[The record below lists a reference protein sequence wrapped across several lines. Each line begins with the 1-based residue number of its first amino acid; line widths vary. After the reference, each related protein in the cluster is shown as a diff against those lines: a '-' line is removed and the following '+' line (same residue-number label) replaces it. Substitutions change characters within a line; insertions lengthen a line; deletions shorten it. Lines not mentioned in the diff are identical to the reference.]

1 MNNQNTNRFL
11 FIYWDYNKR
20 GTWCSQI
27 DTICEKLKID
37 YVFLNQ
43 LSVDIKEIEMKLYEY
58 TQNIGN
64 EGLPAYQT
72 LGTFITFKTNYKL
85 EPILN
90 LNYQKINER
99 TTFAQFRC

>member
-1 MNNQNTNRFL
+1 MDFKDFVGTLNPRINIPSELSNTASYL

-64 EGLPAYQT
+64 EGLPAY
-72 LGTFITFKTNYKL
+72 
-85 EPILN
+85 
-90 LNYQKINER
+90 
-99 TTFAQFRC
+99 

>member
-1 MNNQNTNRFL
+1 MKSL
-11 FIYWDYNKR
+11 
-20 GTWCSQI
+20 
-27 DTICEKLKID
+27 KLIT
-37 YVFLNQ
+37 VNQ
-43 LSVDIKEIEMKLYEY
+43 LSVDIKEIEMKFYEY

-72 LGTFITFKTNYKL
+72 LGTLIFITFKTNYKL